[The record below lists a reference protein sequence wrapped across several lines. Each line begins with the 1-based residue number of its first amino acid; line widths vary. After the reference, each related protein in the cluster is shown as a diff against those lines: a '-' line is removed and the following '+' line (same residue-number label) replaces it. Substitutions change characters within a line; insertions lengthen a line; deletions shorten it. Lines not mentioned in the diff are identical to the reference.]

1 MAWGRE
7 EFEWERFSHLMAVV
21 FNASIWDTSKT
32 RPKQPRD
39 FNPLLQGEATEDG
52 WHEVNDQSYEII
64 EKEASRQDGKQ
75 QGEH

>member
-7 EFEWERFSHLMAVV
+7 ELEWERFSHLMAVV

-39 FNPLLQGEATEDG
+39 FNPLRQGEGGEASGND
-52 WHEVNDQSYEII
+52 VNDKSFEII
-64 EKEASRQDGKQ
+64 EREAARQDGEQ
-75 QGEH
+75 AEH

>member
-7 EFEWERFSHLMAVV
+7 ELAWERFSHLMAVV

-32 RPKQPRD
+32 QPKQPRD
-39 FNPLLQGEATEDG
+39 FNPLRQGEIGDPAGNEVNDKSFEIIEGEATKPDG
-52 WHEVNDQSYEII
+52 E
-64 EKEASRQDGKQ
+64 